1 LEDGALDCRPTLA
14 IANANECS
22 VTPMKDFMAH
32 FRLNDEGEFELESD
46 GEATELLVPRSA
58 WPILDKAI
66 MENGNIRETLDKK
79 CASGPKRAHEKKST
93 AALNAVGPRPKART
107 DEPTK
112 YSRPNHRQRS
122 HIMNV

>member
-32 FRLNDEGEFELESD
+32 FRLNNEGEFELESD

-79 CASGPKRAHEKKST
+79 CASGPKRAHEKK
-93 AALNAVGPRPKART
+93 AQQP
-107 DEPTK
+107 
-112 YSRPNHRQRS
+112 
-122 HIMNV
+122 